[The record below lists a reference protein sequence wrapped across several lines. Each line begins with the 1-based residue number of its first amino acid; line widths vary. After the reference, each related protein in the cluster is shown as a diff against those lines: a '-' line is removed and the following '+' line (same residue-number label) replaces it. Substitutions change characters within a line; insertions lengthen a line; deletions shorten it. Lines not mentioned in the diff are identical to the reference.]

1 MTETQEKKFNAG
13 RVRSMNKIANAL
25 LELISDGAYE
35 SVTVTEI
42 CNRAKVARKTFYRS
56 FDSKDAVIV
65 YRLENMFAE
74 LAAKYDFAEA
84 ESRELLLFCFEYL
97 ERDRMFA
104 NMFVDSGLYE
114 LIVRK
119 MMSFVQI
126 AYDNTLHNS
135 ASFEPAYGEYYYK
148 FISVGFI
155 SLVHTWIE
163 SGFKMPAATLVA
175 LARRLLS
182 GVLA

>member
-13 RVRSMNKIANAL
+13 RVRSMNKIATAL
-25 LELISDGAYE
+25 LELIREGAYE

-42 CNRAKVARKTFYRS
+42 CNRANVARKTFYRS
-56 FDSKDAVIV
+56 FESKDAVIV

-97 ERDRMFA
+97 EKDRMFA
-104 NMFVDSGLYE
+104 AMFTDSGLYE
-114 LIVRK
+114 LLIGNV
-119 MMSFVQI
+119 MAFVQI

-135 ASFEPAYGEYYYK
+135 ASFEPAYAEYYYR
-148 FISVGFI
+148 FIAVGFI

-163 SGFKMPAATLVA
+163 SGFKQSAASLVA
-175 LARRLLS
+175 LSRRLLS